1 MKIYVYGGT
10 ESTVPEVCYNSR
22 DLWLDFIATFEV
34 IIFKQKLCHFQWV
47 FRKNGFLISFIQ
59 SFP

>member
-22 DLWLDFIATFEV
+22 DLWLDFIAKFEV
-34 IIFKQKLCHFQWV
+34 FIFKQKTLPFSM
-47 FRKNGFLISFIQ
+47 I
-59 SFP
+59 FP